1 MSGND
6 QLLVDLGALKQLG
19 AELITASNSLGGLED
34 MTAEL
39 ALEVGHTGLSQHMSE
54 FSKSWGHRRED
65 LVGNVRA
72 LADQVYG
79 VVSELMRTDST
90 LAKSLTDGQAPT

>member
-1 MSGND
+1 
-6 QLLVDLGALKQLG
+6 
-19 AELITASNSLGGLED
+19 
-34 MTAEL
+34 
-39 ALEVGHTGLSQHMSE
+39 MSE